1 VFNGRTSSREEQTMI
16 RLVVAIF
23 AVVGLAHLAAAQ
35 TPQSDPVSVL
45 KRLFEARNFADPA
58 AAAALF
64 DRDSVIVNVVG
75 TRFAG
80 RDDIRRFMATSTAQ
94 KGKYDLEQ
102 VSLAGD
108 IVTWTDL
115 VTNPLYEK
123 LGIAPV
129 QVAGEAVIR
138 EGKIE
143 SFVTHFPPNSL
154 AKFEQ
159 VCEPACE
166 TAKAEGVLIVGLLC
180 PQFLAKAKAQ
190 MRSAMG
196 R

>member
-1 VFNGRTSSREEQTMI
+1 MI
-16 RLVVAIF
+16 RLIVAIF
-23 AVVGLAHLAAAQ
+23 AIVGLAHWAAAQ

-45 KRLFEARNFADPA
+45 KRLFEARNSADSD

-64 DRDSVIVNVVG
+64 DRAGVIVNVVG

-80 RDDIRRFMATSTAQ
+80 RDEIRRFLETTAAQ
-94 KGKYDLEQ
+94 KGRYDLEQ
-102 VSLAGD
+102 VNFAGE

-166 TAKAEGVLIVGLLC
+166 TAKADGVLIVGLLC
-180 PQFLAKAKAQ
+180 PHFLAKAKAQ
-190 MRSAMG
+190 MRIAMG

>member
-1 VFNGRTSSREEQTMI
+1 MI
-16 RLVVAIF
+16 RLAVAVF
-23 AVVGLAHLAAAQ
+23 AIVGLAHLAAAQ

-45 KRLFEARNFADPA
+45 KRLFEARNSADSE

-64 DRDSVIVNVVG
+64 DRDGVIVNVVG

-80 RDDIRRFMATSTAQ
+80 RDDIRRFMETAAAQ
-94 KGKYDLEQ
+94 KGTYDLEQ
-102 VSLAGD
+102 VSLAGE
-108 IVTWTDL
+108 ILTWTDL
-115 VTNPLYEK
+115 VTNPVYEK

-143 SFVTHFPPNSL
+143 SFVTHFPPTSL

-166 TAKAEGVLIVGLLC
+166 TAKADGVLIVGLLC
-180 PQFLAKAKAQ
+180 PQFLVKAKAQ
-190 MRSAMG
+190 MRSA
-196 R
+196 RSR

>member
-1 VFNGRTSSREEQTMI
+1 MT

-23 AVVGLAHLAAAQ
+23 AIVSLAHLAAAQ

-45 KRLFEARNFADPA
+45 KRLFAARNAADADA
-58 AAAALF
+58 AVALF
-64 DRDSVIVNVVG
+64 DRGGVIVNVVG

-80 RDDIRRFMATSTAQ
+80 HDDIRRFLEMTGAQ
-94 KGKYDLEQ
+94 KGRYDLEQ
-102 VSLAGD
+102 VNAAGD
-108 IVTWTDL
+108 RVTWTDL

-143 SFVTHFPPNSL
+143 SFVTHFPPYSL

-190 MRSAMG
+190 MRSAAS

>member
-1 VFNGRTSSREEQTMI
+1 MI
-16 RLVVAIF
+16 RLVVAIV
-23 AVVGLAHLAAAQ
+23 AVVGLAHLAAGQ
-35 TPQSDPVSVL
+35 SPQADPVSVL
-45 KRLFEARNFADPA
+45 KRLFEARNSADSD

-64 DRDSVIVNVVG
+64 DRDGVIVNVVG

-80 RDDIRRFMATSTAQ
+80 RDDIGRFMQTTAAQ
-94 KGKYDLEQ
+94 KGKYDLQQ
-102 VSLAGD
+102 VRLAGE

-129 QVAGEAVIR
+129 QVAGAAVIR

-143 SFVTHFPPNSL
+143 SFITHFPPNSL
-154 AKFEQ
+154 AKFEE

-166 TAKAEGVLIVGLLC
+166 TAKADGILIVGLLC

-190 MRSAMG
+190 MRSAAN